1 MSDVNVRE
9 AKTQLSRFLSRA
21 EAGEEV
27 VNARNGIPVARLV
40 RYENRPGIR
49 GFGAMKG
56 KFVVDEVSSDF
67 DGVIASDLIPPW
79 VNVC

>member
-40 RYENRPGIR
+40 RYETVR
-49 GFGAMKG
+49 
-56 KFVVDEVSSDF
+56 
-67 DGVIASDLIPPW
+67 ASGGSAP
-79 VNVC
+79 